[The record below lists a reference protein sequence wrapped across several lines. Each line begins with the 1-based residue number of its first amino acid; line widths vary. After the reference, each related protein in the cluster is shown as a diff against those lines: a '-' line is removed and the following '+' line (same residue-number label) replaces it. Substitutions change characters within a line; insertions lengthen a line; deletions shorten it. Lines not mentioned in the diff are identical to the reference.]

1 MSAVLF
7 VLLILV
13 PIIGLLG
20 LLWLRFAGKGK
31 QQAAVATNNHSSVV
45 RRHYGPAPMLA
56 PQVAAPPLAAGN
68 PLSQLMPEEDFR
80 AQAEKDNQAEADRL
94 EAKEAELRQAAEATA
109 DQPGHPE
116 VAAPATEE
124 SQPVPAAA
132 SAPGS
137 ALPAVGTAVSV
148 VDALGVDEPA
158 PVAAKTL
165 PPAAAT
171 PEDDTVAESLF
182 YNPFSVPAPTN
193 NDRAN
198 RNAAA
203 ELRRRTRE
211 AIKAETAG
219 DRTALTNL
227 LAKNNAPR

>member
-1 MSAVLF
+1 MLF

-31 QQAAVATNNHSSVV
+31 QLAAVATDNHPSVV
-45 RRHYGPAPMLA
+45 RRHYGPAPVLA

-94 EAKEAELRQAAEATA
+94 EAEEAELRQAAEAAA
-109 DQPGHPE
+109 DQPDRPKA
-116 VAAPATEE
+116 AAPVTGE
-124 SQPVPAAA
+124 SSPISTAAP
-132 SAPGS
+132 APGS
-137 ALPAVGTAVSV
+137 APPAVGTAVSV

-158 PVAAKTL
+158 PVAAKSL
-165 PPAAAT
+165 PPAATA

-193 NDRAN
+193 NDKAN
-198 RNAAA
+198 RSAAA

-211 AIKAETAG
+211 AIKAETA
-219 DRTALTNL
+219 DNRTALTNL